1 MMVILCKNKFSVKYC
16 GFCIENEIDGD
27 AFVLLTKDA
36 IKEAMIHKQDLLLKF
51 KKTFGELTEKVEIM
65 SVIRK
70 NVSDSRKSCSTST
83 SEDEVCQ
90 SSSTISVSERM
101 NRQPAM
107 SLDVIKELSKIY
119 ERYKVEPKL
128 AIGRCIFDST
138 GNTRQIVRQ
147 STA

>member
-90 SSSTISVSERM
+90 SSSTIS
-101 NRQPAM
+101 
-107 SLDVIKELSKIY
+107 